1 MLYLSFGDE
10 FAAIRPCAAVV
21 ARRRPSMRFRSMVL
35 STTATPIDM
44 LASSIYRF
52 FLFFLPAFC
61 NLHALSLPS
70 PFPFSLLAFVT
81 FKSLDMHM
89 H

>member
-44 LASSIYRF
+44 HM
-52 FLFFLPAFC
+52 PATP
-61 NLHALSLPS
+61 LGTS
-70 PFPFSLLAFVT
+70 
-81 FKSLDMHM
+81 
-89 H
+89 